1 MSELTI
7 LASTRATAAE
17 HPRGHEAI
25 VQTVQPYRWLR
36 IGIIT
41 GLFDRKSEYRISSI
55 ACLFYERVERYDE

>member
-41 GLFDRKSEYRISSI
+41 GLFERKSEYQISSV
-55 ACLFYERVERYDE
+55 ACLFYERVEPYD